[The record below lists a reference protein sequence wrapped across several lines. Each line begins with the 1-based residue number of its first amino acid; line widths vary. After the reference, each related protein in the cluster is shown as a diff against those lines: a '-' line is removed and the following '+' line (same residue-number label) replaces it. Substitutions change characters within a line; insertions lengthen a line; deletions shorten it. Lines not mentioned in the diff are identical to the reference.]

1 MYNSLVEIDTK
12 YDGILSMPA
21 THQKDN
27 CDYIFQK
34 FCEGLLIAGFE
45 NSGNKSK
52 SRQNALLLN
61 PFHDNDE
68 ANFSLLE
75 NQETTPETKNA
86 TGTVFFSKFV
96 NNENKQDTSRTRKSE
111 DYNFEE
117 MSFSSEI
124 IDFWNQRPVNRN
136 RKRIVDD
143 FFDDPAD
150 NIFLSEVSTDPT
162 ARNRRS
168 RAGDA
173 NNNLHHSVGDL
184 YNFLNPDL
192 STEAKTAGNKS
203 SEELLELMLK
213 KTHTSSHKIESLDNR
228 EIVLTK
234 SQGELHKDSF
244 QEPEK
249 QKCDELD
256 QENRKLCDSPAED
269 SYKQKMDDGF
279 VVMSQN
285 SESREIRDANY
296 LENLL
301 VDAESGFDLKTHG
314 EIRPQ
319 ELNPDEL
326 CLNEAE
332 CPEQSPKMVETPKKS
347 IDDRNTREC
356 NTSYT
361 LGSAMKGSVKIYSI
375 NPLELDVEIKTEIFI
390 PEENLL
396 VR

>member
-1 MYNSLVEIDTK
+1 MQRKLEDYQNCVYSSLVEIDAK

-34 FCEGLLIAGFE
+34 FSEGLLIAGFE

-75 NQETTPETKNA
+75 NQETIPETKNA
-86 TGTVFFSKFV
+86 AGTVFFSKFART
-96 NNENKQDTSRTRKSE
+96 ENKQDTSRTRKSE

-162 ARNRRS
+162 ARHRRS
-168 RAGDA
+168 KAGES
-173 NNNLHHSVGDL
+173 NTNLHHSVGDL

-192 STEAKTAGNKS
+192 SR
-203 SEELLELMLK
+203 SEERRVGK
-213 KTHTSSHKIESLDNR
+213 
-228 EIVLTK
+228 
-234 SQGELHKDSF
+234 
-244 QEPEK
+244 
-249 QKCDELD
+249 
-256 QENRKLCDSPAED
+256 
-269 SYKQKMDDGF
+269 
-279 VVMSQN
+279 
-285 SESREIRDANY
+285 
-296 LENLL
+296 
-301 VDAESGFDLKTHG
+301 
-314 EIRPQ
+314 
-319 ELNPDEL
+319 
-326 CLNEAE
+326 E
-332 CPEQSPKMVETPKKS
+332 C
-347 IDDRNTREC
+347 
-356 NTSYT
+356 
-361 LGSAMKGSVKIYSI
+361 
-375 NPLELDVEIKTEIFI
+375 
-390 PEENLL
+390 
-396 VR
+396 